1 MSIPLVL
8 VHGLWDTPRLF
19 HRLIQGL
26 DQPDRPLLAPHLPH
40 GLGWIPLR
48 QLASRLDQHIQQR
61 FGADTRV
68 DLLGFSM
75 GGVIGRI
82 WLQELGGVQRTR
94 RFLSVG
100 SPQQGTLAAQMIPR
114 PLLAGAADMKVGSR
128 LLRELNRQP
137 DALAGV
143 ECSSF
148 FCRWDLMVCPGWRA
162 VLPLAKGRTA
172 LQPGQTIRSQRQKK
186 LEHSTP
192 ARASGWRFSSRSR
205 RLPTFMSAAPARS
218 GRGII

>member
-75 GGVIGRI
+75 GGIIGRV
-82 WLQELGGVQRTR
+82 WLQQLGGARRTH
-94 RFLSVG
+94 RFISVG
-100 SPQQGTLAAQMIPR
+100 SPQQGTLTAQWIPR
-114 PLLAGAADMKVGSR
+114 WLFAGLADMKCGSA
-128 LLRELNRQP
+128 LLRSLNADLSP
-137 DALAGV
+137 LADLDCV
-143 ECSSF
+143 SY
-148 FCRWDLMVCPGWRA
+148 FCRWDLMVVPGWQA
-162 VLPLAKGRTA
+162 
-172 LQPGQTIRSQRQKK
+172 
-186 LEHSTP
+186 
-192 ARASGWRFSSRSR
+192 
-205 RLPTFMSAAPARS
+205 RLPVGTA
-218 GRGII
+218 RGIPVLTHQQLIAHPRSLDVLLQTLRGD